1 MKCERCGNQLD
12 DTDLFCPKCGKA
24 VFEEYMDDDDIWD
37 EYDREPKAEPE
48 EELEV
53 ELERSKPVQPEQPS
67 KTKEAEQSQKEEN
80 NKQEET
86 EKIPQI
92 PNEESKQKRKIEAKK
107 SVRKTNK
114 KANKTTNKNMAEAS
128 GKKSPV
134 GLICACILMVCLLIG
149 VLWGMLTVKQMDK
162 EQAVKTTADNSQEQ
176 ENQASASTDNTKT
189 EEATKPEETEEAKP
203 EETEETKTEEQ
214 EQQPEAKP
222 EEAEQKKQ
230 DYFVMVDKDSV
241 DFSQYTKLAVANA
254 EQSSMASSDKYDYSA
269 KSAVDG
275 DITSSWQEGVDGL
288 GEGTGIKLSLD
299 GTHKIRYIV
308 LYLGNWRS
316 DEMWQKNARP
326 AKLSINLGD
335 NQSKDVEFSDEKK
348 AFCLSFDEPVE
359 ASFVSL
365 YIEAG
370 YAGSKWNDNCISE
383 VELYE

>member
-37 EYDREPKAEPE
+37 EYDREPKVEPE
-48 EELEV
+48 EKLEI
-53 ELERSKPVQPEQPS
+53 SKEFQPESVS
-67 KTKEAEQSQKEEN
+67 KTKETKESLKEG
-80 NKQEET
+80 NKQE
-86 EKIPQI
+86 KAAKMPQI
-92 PNEESKQKRKIEAKK
+92 PKEESKPKRKTEAKK
-107 SVRKTNK
+107 ADK
-114 KANKTTNKNMAEAS
+114 KINKTTSKKTEEMS

-149 VLWGMLTVKQMDK
+149 VLWGMLTVRQMEK
-162 EQAVKTTADNSQEQ
+162 EQGTKTTADNSQEQ
-176 ENQASASTDNTKT
+176 ENQASVSTDNTKT
-189 EEATKPEETEEAKP
+189 EETTKPDEAEESKP
-203 EETEETKTEEQ
+203 KENETKTEEQ

-222 EEAEQKKQ
+222 EEVEPKKQ
-230 DYFVMVDKDSV
+230 DYFVMADKESI
-241 DFSQYTKLAVANA
+241 DFNQYTKLAVANA
-254 EQSSMASSDKYDYSA
+254 EQSSMASSGNYDYSA
-269 KSAVDG
+269 KSAADG
-275 DITSSWQEGVDGL
+275 DITSSWQEGVEGL

-335 NQSKDVEFSDEKK
+335 NQAKDVEFSDEKK

-365 YIEAG
+365 YIQAG
-370 YAGSKWNDNCISE
+370 YAGAKWNDNCISE
-383 VELYE
+383 VEFYE

>member
-37 EYDREPKAEPE
+37 EYDREPKVEPE
-48 EELEV
+48 EKLEI
-53 ELERSKPVQPEQPS
+53 SKEFQPKKAS
-67 KTKEAEQSQKEEN
+67 KTEETKESPKEG
-80 NKQEET
+80 NKQE
-86 EKIPQI
+86 KAAKMPQI
-92 PNEESKQKRKIEAKK
+92 PKEESKPKRKTEAKK
-107 SVRKTNK
+107 ADKKINRTTSKKTEE
-114 KANKTTNKNMAEAS
+114 MS

-149 VLWGMLTVKQMDK
+149 VLWGMLTVRQMEK
-162 EQAVKTTADNSQEQ
+162 EQETKTTADNSQEQ
-176 ENQASASTDNTKT
+176 ENQASVSTDNTKT
-189 EEATKPEETEEAKP
+189 EETTKPDEAEEAEQK
-203 EETEETKTEEQ
+203 ENETKTEEQ

-222 EEAEQKKQ
+222 EEVEQKQ
-230 DYFVMVDKDSV
+230 DYFVMADKEGI
-241 DFSQYTKLAVANA
+241 DFSQYTRLAVANA
-254 EQSSMASSDKYDYSA
+254 EQSSMASSGNYDYSA
-269 KSAVDG
+269 KSAADG
-275 DITSSWQEGVDGL
+275 DITSSWQEGVEGL
-288 GEGTGIKLSLD
+288 GEGTGIKLSLN

-335 NQSKDVEFSDEKK
+335 NQAKDVEFSDEKK

-365 YIEAG
+365 YIQAG
-370 YAGSKWNDNCISE
+370 YAGAKWNDNCISE
-383 VELYE
+383 VEFYE